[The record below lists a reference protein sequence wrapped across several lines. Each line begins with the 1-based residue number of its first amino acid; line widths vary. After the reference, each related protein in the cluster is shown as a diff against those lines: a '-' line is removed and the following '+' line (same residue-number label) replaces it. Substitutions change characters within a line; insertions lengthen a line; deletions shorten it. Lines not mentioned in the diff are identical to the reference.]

1 MERNSEQKNAPGA
14 PEQPLE
20 LLSDDVRRRES
31 RRRRE
36 DAAWSVVS
44 FVLHV
49 VLALLLLFCTP
60 VRKLVLPPEK
70 EPVAANPAAD
80 LAADRVEQIS
90 RRLSQARTQELLR
103 QIELLQ
109 TILHNMD
116 LVKDELQKDYD
127 SFAGQSAESAR
138 TRIEEMIAEVDRS
151 QGTGIERQD
160 VALRTADRIA
170 AQERYNLRDKAT
182 ADNLRAD
189 ADRLWHEEG
198 ARVNE
203 ALANA
208 QNGLDRVDTE
218 ARFAGFQR
226 TAEAATLLREAQIK
240 IARNQATA
248 QQAVYEK
255 ARKVSGLP
263 EAVTRQ
269 ERLEKSH
276 REQTDRKHKAEAT
289 LREVQAAIPQFERDR
304 EHAAGEKADRERQMQ
319 ERTHEAASLVSDIR
333 NEERALQQAR
343 REKRTEEI
351 ATVEG
356 RINEFRRREKEAR
369 TRADQ
374 LRSERDQANRRME
387 QATRRIRD
395 AQNRERDSK
404 RTLEDANRR
413 LATIERDL
421 SAARTSVANLEK
433 LIRENDPAAGT
444 RQLGEIR
451 QSQIQLRERL
461 SVLRDTLAA
470 DEPAPTR
477 LHQENRAE
485 NALVLKDAGT
495 LSLEDAYAL
504 ALSLEQA
511 VTESFQNVKATQMGI
526 ESRIA
531 FDAALKLTDV
541 VKPVRDAF
549 PAVLREATPRTKDA
563 LDRRKEA
570 EAGLLREADS
580 MVDTSAGMLTEALEM
595 VGLRSDAPHTSVHAR
610 RQISWLRPEDFA
622 ARSTQEAREQ
632 RFERMFAV
640 SNLVAQMFEA
650 AAEDE
655 QNRAKDMAEVMAAA
669 DAVEASGDAVA
680 AASAESLPE
689 EGKGQGLGPE
699 SSFRHAAANPPA
711 LHGTGDDLLPGNV
724 LRTRTDAGD
733 GVPAQWMYL
742 NSWYVIGPFPNP
754 DRINLRRKFAPES
767 VVDLD
772 ATYIGKDGR
781 TIRWEFEQARSL
793 TRPGGK
799 AGRAVIIPRSA
810 EEYGIWYAYTELFV
824 DEACDLWIAVGS
836 DDRSDLWVN
845 GMKVWASGNELK
857 VWNIA
862 EGFRKVHF
870 RKGRNQLLARIENG
884 WYALG
889 WSVCVSTGPE
899 MTAL

>member
-1 MERNSEQKNAPGA
+1 MCDHRDARAHVAAVDDHVDLAFLQEEFGALEAFGKLFTHGLLDHARTGKADQGLRFGDDDVAHEGERRRHTAHRRVGQNRNEGQTRFGETRHGRRGLRHLHERQEAFLHAGA
-14 PEQPLE
+14 ARSGEAHEGAVAADRLVDAAREAFAHDRAHGAAHVLE
-20 LLSDDVRRRES
+20 FEGRRHDRFAAQRSRHHDDRVRFARRLFGRFAALGIGLAVDEVKRVLRADVRRHFHLTFG
-31 RRRRE
+31 
-36 DAAWSVVS
+36 V
-44 FVLHV
+44 
-49 VLALLLLFCTP
+49 
-60 VRKLVLPPEK
+60 
-70 EPVAANPAAD
+70 
-80 LAADRVEQIS
+80 
-90 RRLSQARTQELLR
+90 
-103 QIELLQ
+103 
-109 TILHNMD
+109 
-116 LVKDELQKDYD
+116 
-127 SFAGQSAESAR
+127 
-138 TRIEEMIAEVDRS
+138 
-151 QGTGIERQD
+151 
-160 VALRTADRIA
+160 
-170 AQERYNLRDKAT
+170 
-182 ADNLRAD
+182 
-189 ADRLWHEEG
+189 EEG
-198 ARVNE
+198 
-203 ALANA
+203 
-208 QNGLDRVDTE
+208 
-218 ARFAGFQR
+218 F
-226 TAEAATLLREAQIK
+226 K
-240 IARNQATA
+240 
-248 QQAVYEK
+248 
-255 ARKVSGLP
+255 
-263 EAVTRQ
+263 
-269 ERLEKSH
+269 
-276 REQTDRKHKAEAT
+276 
-289 LREVQAAIPQFERDR
+289 
-304 EHAAGEKADRERQMQ
+304 
-319 ERTHEAASLVSDIR
+319 
-333 NEERALQQAR
+333 
-343 REKRTEEI
+343 
-351 ATVEG
+351 
-356 RINEFRRREKEAR
+356 AR

-374 LRSERDQANRRME
+374 LRAERDQANRRME

-444 RQLGEIR
+444 RQLGKIR

-640 SNLVAQMFEA
+640 SNLAAQMFEA

-689 EGKGQGLGPE
+689 EGKGQDLGPE
-699 SSFRHAAANPPA
+699 SSFRHVAANPPA